1 MAGIDEIVLN
11 NLSFLTT
18 VPLSVTQSTL
28 LVFLVILLVAKL
40 GQIWRRRVALP
51 PGPIGWP
58 IVGHLPMLGKQPH
71 LYFMKLWRK
80 YGPLVYIRM
89 GSRDTLIV
97 NGYKACQDVFLDNIN
112 GKIFAGRPDFK
123 SFNVQL
129 PEYEQAFGLASY
141 TDSWIIKKKILTAA
155 FKIITTKQATHDLI
169 WRKALDLVDTLGNQQ
184 TSTDPRTF
192 IKNSIM
198 NVMMPLVFGEEV
210 EFRENPVFKELHEL
224 LENFNK
230 YQKSG
235 GYIGDLFPWVSY
247 IYHGN
252 RFKEYVKQE
261 RRVSELCRAQYDQHR
276 SLLKSET
283 IKDMI
288 DALILASKHIR
299 EQKHDNTESDNIKD
313 TEVRGIVGA
322 GLGTS
327 ITIMQWMFAYMA
339 AYPDFKRQV
348 HEEICRFIGKERQVK
363 IEDMASMPF
372 TRACIYEIL
381 RHTTIVPLALPH
393 ATTKDAKINGYVIPK
408 GTLVFPDLWSVSRD
422 MAIWKN
428 PEIFDPNRFLTDDGK
443 TFDKKKSFL
452 MLAFGCGKR
461 RCPGEQ
467 LALIQ
472 LFIFFVTLLQ
482 KLDINEDKNH
492 PFTFESDFG
501 LALDPKPFK
510 VLITPRKN

>member
-1 MAGIDEIVLN
+1 M
-11 NLSFLTT
+11 
-18 VPLSVTQSTL
+18 
-28 LVFLVILLVAKL
+28 
-40 GQIWRRRVALP
+40 
-51 PGPIGWP
+51 
-58 IVGHLPMLGKQPH
+58 
-71 LYFMKLWRK
+71 
-80 YGPLVYIRM
+80 
-89 GSRDTLIV
+89 
-97 NGYKACQDVFLDNIN
+97 
-112 GKIFAGRPDFK
+112 
-123 SFNVQL
+123 
-129 PEYEQAFGLASY
+129 
-141 TDSWIIKKKILTAA
+141 
-155 FKIITTKQATHDLI
+155 
-169 WRKALDLVDTLGNQQ
+169 
-184 TSTDPRTF
+184 
-192 IKNSIM
+192 
-198 NVMMPLVFGEEV
+198 
-210 EFRENPVFKELHEL
+210 

-235 GYIGDLFPWVSY
+235 GYLGDLFPWVSY

-252 RFKEYVKQE
+252 GFKKYIKQE

-276 SLLKSET
+276 SLFEAEK

-288 DALILASKHIR
+288 DALIFTSKHIR
-299 EQKHDNTESDNIKD
+299 EQRLDNKDSEDIKD
-313 TEVRGIVGA
+313 TEVKSIVGA

-327 ITIMQWMFAYMA
+327 LTIIQWMFVYMA

-348 HEEICRFIGKERQVK
+348 HEEICQVIGKERQVK

-393 ATTKDAKINGYVIPK
+393 VTTKDVKINGYVIPK
-408 GTLVFPDLWSVSRD
+408 GTLVFPNLWSVSRD
-422 MAIWKN
+422 ETIWTD

-443 TFDKKKSFL
+443 AFDKKKGFL

-492 PFTFESDFG
+492 PLEFESEFG
-501 LALDPKPFK
+501 LTLEPKPFK
-510 VLITPRKN
+510 VLITPRKE